1 MKRGDLVSV
10 ALPGDYGK
18 PRPALI
24 LQSDIFDHIHSIS
37 VLPLTTDVVDAP
49 DSRIAI
55 FPTDENGL
63 RSISYVMI
71 DKTST
76 IRRSKIGYVIGRV
89 ADDEMTAVT
98 RAFARFFGVA

>member
-1 MKRGDLVSV
+1 MKRGDLISV

-24 LQSDIFDHIHSIS
+24 MQSDIFDHIQSIS
-37 VLPLTTDVVDAP
+37 VLPLTTDLVDAP
-49 DSRIAI
+49 DARITI
-55 FPTDENGL
+55 VPTGENGL

-76 IRRSKIGYVIGRV
+76 IRRSKVGYVIGRI
-89 ADDEMTAVT
+89 AENEMAAVT

>member
-1 MKRGDLVSV
+1 MKRGDLISV

-18 PRPALI
+18 PRPALV

-49 DSRIAI
+49 DSRIEI
-55 FPTDENGL
+55 IPTDDNGL
-63 RSISYVMI
+63 RFTSYVMI

-76 IRRSKIGYVIGRV
+76 IRRSKVGYVIGRIT
-89 ADDEMTAVT
+89 DDDMAAVT

>member
-76 IRRSKIGYVIGRV
+76 IRRSKVGHVIGRV
-89 ADDEMTAVT
+89 ADDEMITVT

>member
-1 MKRGDLVSV
+1 MKRGDLISV

-18 PRPALI
+18 PRPALVM
-24 LQSDIFDHIHSIS
+24 QSDIFDHIHSVS

-55 FPTDENGL
+55 FPTDDNGL
-63 RSISYVMI
+63 RHISYVMI

-76 IRRSKIGYVIGRV
+76 IRRSKVGYVIGRI
-89 ADDEMTAVT
+89 ADDEMAIVT

>member
-1 MKRGDLVSV
+1 MKRGDLISV

-18 PRPALI
+18 PRPALV
-24 LQSDIFDHIHSIS
+24 LQSDIFEHIHSIS

-49 DSRIAI
+49 DSRIEI
-55 FPTDENGL
+55 VPTDDNGL

-71 DKTST
+71 DRTST
-76 IRRSKIGYVIGRV
+76 IRRSKVGYIIGRL
-89 ADDEMTAVT
+89 ADDEMAAIT